1 MKQRSI
7 LPYLL
12 IAFGALIVFAA
23 IFISIQPR
31 FATPTPQPLVSEEE
45 SFPEVPRASLK
56 EALTAH
62 EGGAAIFIDVRDGSA
77 FETAHIS
84 GSLSFPLAQL
94 ESRLKELNPNAWI
107 ITYCT

>member
-12 IAFGALIVFAA
+12 IGFGALIVFAA

-45 SFPEVPRASLK
+45 SFPEIPRVSVK
-56 EALTAH
+56 EAFSAH
-62 EGGAAIFIDVRDGSA
+62 KGGSALFIDVRDSSA
-77 FETAHIS
+77 YAEVHIS

-94 ESRLKELNPNAWI
+94 ESQVKELNPNAWI
-107 ITYCT
+107 IPYCT